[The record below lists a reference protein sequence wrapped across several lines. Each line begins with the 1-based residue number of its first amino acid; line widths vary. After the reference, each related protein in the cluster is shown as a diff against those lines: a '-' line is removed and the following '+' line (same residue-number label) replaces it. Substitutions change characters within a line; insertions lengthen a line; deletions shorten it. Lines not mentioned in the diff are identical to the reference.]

1 MIARS
6 WSARATATGA
16 DAYIAYF
23 RGTLLHK
30 LQGIDGHRGALLLAR
45 SAGDDV
51 QVTVLTF
58 WDSMASLRRFAG
70 ADPTAAVVEP
80 EARAILTRFDARV
93 KHFDILV
100 DART

>member
-6 WSARATATGA
+6 WSTRATATGA

-23 RGTLLHK
+23 RGTLLYK
-30 LQGIDGHRGALLLAR
+30 LQGIDGHRGVLVLAR

-51 QVTVLTF
+51 QVRVLTF
-58 WDSMASLRRFAG
+58 WDSMASIRRYAR
-70 ADPTAAVVEP
+70 ADPTAAVVKP
-80 EARAILTRFDARV
+80 EARAALTRFDERV

-100 DART
+100 DERS